1 MRGRPVWI
9 ELAMA
14 ECVAVAGAGIVIRL
28 LHRHAY
34 GIPVVPGLAARDLT
48 LYEFACLSG
57 GAERVVQT
65 AMTGMYLD
73 GRLQV
78 TGNDIAPLA
87 GADPRDPIE
96 AAVVTACRGA
106 RPVRARTAQSRA
118 VGDPAVRR
126 IEAELVRAGLF
137 LRPNAAVDV
146 AKAVLL
152 LLLLLAWPVNMFLLN
167 RSGAYSGDAVLVG
180 VLPVL
185 LSVAGGLLLRAVP
198 SPVEGATGD
207 GRRAA
212 GAYWAAVALPRAG
225 RTKGIP
231 SEAVLAQVA
240 YVGRT
245 GGGPWPSLMPDDL
258 WRALSGADSAFQPD
272 DPPGLGGGI

>member
-1 MRGRPVWI
+1 MWI

-14 ECVAVAGAGIVIRL
+14 ECVAVVGAGVVTRL

-34 GIPVVPGLAARDLT
+34 GVPVVPGLAARELT
-48 LYEFACLSG
+48 LYEFAYLSG
-57 GAERVVQT
+57 GVERVVQT

-73 GRLQV
+73 GRLHV

-106 RPVRARTAQSRA
+106 QSVRARKAQSRA
-118 VGDPAVRR
+118 AGDPAVRR
-126 IEAELVRAGLF
+126 IKEELVGAGLF
-137 LRPNAAVDV
+137 LRPNTGVDV
-146 AKAVLL
+146 AKAVLFL
-152 LLLLLAWPVNMFLLN
+152 LLFLAWPVNMFLLN

-212 GAYWAAVALPRAG
+212 DAYWAAVALPGAG
-225 RTKGIP
+225 RAKDIP
-231 SEAVLAQVA
+231 PEAVLAQVA
-240 YVGRT
+240 RVGRT
-245 GGGPWPSLMPDDL
+245 GWGPWPSLMPGDL
-258 WRALSGADSAFQPD
+258 RRALSGADSTFQPD